1 VTEESS
7 ALPREWIGTN
17 IELTIAGAH
26 ADTRG
31 TSRLVAIGSDGIRVE
46 DQEVEVQRFV
56 PWTALRQVR
65 RGKY

>member
-17 IELTIAGAH
+17 VELTIAGAH

-46 DQEVEVQRFV
+46 EQEVQRFV